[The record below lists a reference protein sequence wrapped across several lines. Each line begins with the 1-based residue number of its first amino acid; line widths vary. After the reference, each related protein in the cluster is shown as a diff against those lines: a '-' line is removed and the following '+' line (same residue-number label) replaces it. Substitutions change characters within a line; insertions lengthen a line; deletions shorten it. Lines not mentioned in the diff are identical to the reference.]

1 MRLFEWIVGKSTK
14 SECDRLKDENERL
27 SKQIVSLLG
36 EIQEASAYYD
46 FETARLEKKIA
57 ELLENKES
65 LIKTLQESEKHLV
78 DRQWK
83 IDSLHNENSSLEA
96 DLCMLQD
103 EIQSVKKLARAQKD
117 IGSDEYIK
125 KWWAKAPVQKL
136 NLSVRINQCLA
147 SINVHTIG
155 DLLAKTESELSEIKN
170 FGHDNIGKIKE
181 TLASFGLTLKPDYM
195 RCVNN
200 PDFTLKMTRYE
211 KLKPQT
217 DFVKAIDAA
226 MTKKRGR
233 PRKQRD

>member
-65 LIKTLQESEKHLV
+65 LIKTLQE
-78 DRQWK
+78 
-83 IDSLHNENSSLEA
+83 
-96 DLCMLQD
+96 
-103 EIQSVKKLARAQKD
+103 
-117 IGSDEYIK
+117 
-125 KWWAKAPVQKL
+125 
-136 NLSVRINQCLA
+136 
-147 SINVHTIG
+147 
-155 DLLAKTESELSEIKN
+155 
-170 FGHDNIGKIKE
+170 
-181 TLASFGLTLKPDYM
+181 PDYM